1 MSTAGRPCRSWCRS
15 SSSCSWSSSCSD
27 TRCSTRCPRR
37 TPRRWTA
44 CRTGS
49 PAPATHPSLGRARS
63 ASASITTTLA
73 AGASSLRPA
82 TAGPRVIKGLLLDL
96 YGTLVEDDDAIMR
109 AIAAEV
115 AAGASPPVSSREGAD
130 LWDREYQAEA
140 DRQPFRP
147 LRDCAL
153 TSLATVMAALG
164 CAADPAPL
172 HERHFQ
178 PARSPALR
186 PGTREFLDH
195 VTLPICVV
203 SDADRDDLD
212 AAMALHGLTFAAVV
226 SSEDVGR
233 YKPDKA
239 MFAHALDAL
248 GLAADEVLH
257 VGDSI
262 TTDVHGAHAAGIRA
276 VWVNRRGEK
285 TPANAP
291 IAHEIA
297 DLRELLPIID

>member
-1 MSTAGRPCRSWCRS
+1 V
-15 SSSCSWSSSCSD
+15 
-27 TRCSTRCPRR
+27 
-37 TPRRWTA
+37 
-44 CRTGS
+44 
-49 PAPATHPSLGRARS
+49 L
-63 ASASITTTLA
+63 
-73 AGASSLRPA
+73 
-82 TAGPRVIKGLLLDL
+82 KGLLLDF
-96 YGTLVEDDDAIMR
+96 YGTIVEDDDAVMD

-115 AAGASPPVSSREGAD
+115 AATASRPVSGREVVG
-130 LWDREYQAEA
+130 LWDREYQVEAE
-140 DRQPFRP
+140 RQPFRP

-153 TSLATVMAALG
+153 TSLATVMAEVG

-178 PARSPALR
+178 TGRSPALR
-186 PGTREFLDH
+186 PGTREFLDR

-212 AAMALHGLTFAAVV
+212 AAMALHRLTFDAVV
-226 SSEDVGR
+226 ASEDVGA
-233 YKPDKA
+233 YKPDRA

-276 VWVNRRGEK
+276 VWVNRRGET

-291 IAHEIA
+291 ITHEIA